1 MSLLGILE
9 TVPMKSLLEIL
20 ILLENKA
27 SRPGQVLWVLSVSP
41 IPLHL
46 SCYLGGCSWDPDAQ
60 IARDALAGD
69 KGLSWPAAT
78 RDFPALFPSN
88 AKHAL

>member
-9 TVPMKSLLEIL
+9 MVPMKSLLEIL

-46 SCYLGGCSWDPDAQ
+46 LPGGGFWDPDAQ
-60 IARDALAGD
+60 IARDALAGE

-78 RDFPALFPSN
+78 RGFPALFPSS